1 MAADSSAG
9 ERAIRRLALPVYVPN
24 LLFSTGQGAVIPI
37 LALASRQ
44 LGASPAMAGVVVAAN
59 GLGTLAFDLP
69 AGWIVTRMG
78 ESRAGFAA
86 SALLVVG
93 ILGALKKPIGSLAGC
108 VGLCGRL
115 RLDPVGPGPADTH
128 VARSRSAPAGSGA
141 VGSGRSHALGRGGR
155 SAGPRRAQP
164 GDRGPHRIP
173 YLSRL
178 CRVGFVVLYVAR
190 DRSARPDAELVRR
203 PRPTRVRDHSDGLA
217 TAGLAAFAI
226 SMLRA
231 SRQVMLPLW
240 ALHIGLSV
248 GRVTL
253 VFAVSAF
260 VEFALF
266 YPAGVISDRLGR
278 WVVAVPCLA
287 LLSTGL
293 LLLAASDSFV
303 GVLAVGVV
311 LGVGNGLGSGIVM
324 TLGADRAPAV
334 GRATFLSLWR
344 LVSDAG
350 AASGPLCCAAL
361 IAAASLSYASV
372 AVGAVGLLSTVIVLA
387 LRQSLTQPQPSVG
400 L

>member
-1 MAADSSAG
+1 MAADASA
-9 ERAIRRLALPVYVPN
+9 EDRPLRRLALPVYVPN

-59 GLGTLAFDLP
+59 GLGTVAFDLP
-69 AGWIVTRMG
+69 AGWLVTRMG
-78 ESRAGFAA
+78 ESRAGFGA

-93 ILGALKKPIGSLAGC
+93 ILGALKSPSGAWLAVSVFVAACGWTLWVLVRLTHMSRAVAPSVRGRALSVLGGVTRLGAVVGPLVL
-108 VGLCGRL
+108 VGL
-115 RLDPVGPGPADTH
+115 DPTIVVHTAFLTYLAC
-128 VARSRSAPAGSGA
+128 VA
-141 VGSGRSHALGRGGR
+141 
-155 SAGPRRAQP
+155 
-164 GDRGPHRIP
+164 
-173 YLSRL
+173 
-178 CRVGFVVLYVAR
+178 VGFVVLYVAR
-190 DRSARPDAELVRR
+190 DGSARPDTDPERR
-203 PRPTRVRDHSDGLA
+203 DQPTRVRDRSDGLA

-240 ALHIGLSV
+240 ALHLGLSV

-260 VEFALF
+260 VELALF

-278 WVVAVPCLA
+278 WVVAVSCLA
-287 LLSTGL
+287 LLSMGL

-303 GVLAVGVV
+303 SVLGVGVV

-350 AASGPLCCAAL
+350 AASGPLFCAAL
-361 IAAASLSYASV
+361 IAAASLPDASL
-372 AVGAVGLLSTVIVLA
+372 AVGAVGLLSTVVVLA
-387 LRQSLTQPQPSVG
+387 LRQSLAQPHPNLG